1 MAYTLIG
8 KIVDSDNNPI
18 EFGSIYTSDSKGNPT
33 SKVKS
38 TTADDKG
45 RWKLEGINDTDFIT
59 GQFVGFDKK
68 TVSAKSNVK
77 VPIPFSNAFSR
88 NLIVKLPLSKSGSLS
103 EVEVT
108 VTEPKIK
115 QKKSMPLGKYVAIGG
130 GALVLIGVIALII
143 SKKWKKF

>member
-8 KIVDSDNNPI
+8 KIIDSENNPI

-33 SKVKS
+33 SRVKS

-68 TVSAKSNVK
+68 TVSAKSNIK

-88 NLIVKLPLSKSGSLS
+88 NLIIKLPLSKSGSLS

-108 VTEPKIK
+108 VTEPKIAT
-115 QKKSMPLGKYVAIGG
+115 KKPMALGKYVAIGAG
-130 GALVLIGVIALII
+130 VLVLIGVIALI
-143 SKKWKKF
+143 SKKI

>member
-8 KIVDSDNNPI
+8 KIVDTDNNPI
-18 EFGSIYTSDSKGNPT
+18 EFGSVYTSDSKGNPLK
-33 SKVKS
+33 SIKS

-68 TVSAKSNVK
+68 TFSAKSNVK

-88 NLIVKLPLSKSGSLS
+88 NLIIKLPLSKSGSLS

-108 VTEPKIK
+108 VTEPKIAT
-115 QKKSMPLGKYVAIGG
+115 KKPMALGKYVAIGG
-130 GALVLIGVIALII
+130 GVLVLIGAIALI
-143 SKKWKKF
+143 SKKI

>member
-8 KIVDSDNNPI
+8 KIVDTDNNPI
-18 EFGSIYTSDSKGNPT
+18 EFGSVYTSDSKGNPLK
-33 SKVKS
+33 SIKS

-88 NLIVKLPLSKSGSLS
+88 NLIIKLPLSKSGSLS

-108 VTEPKIK
+108 VTEPKIAT
-115 QKKSMPLGKYVAIGG
+115 KKPMALGKYVAIGG
-130 GALVLIGVIALII
+130 GVLVLIGAIALI
-143 SKKWKKF
+143 SKKI

>member
-8 KIVDSDNNPI
+8 KIIDSENNPI

-33 SKVKS
+33 SRVKS

-77 VPIPFSNAFSR
+77 IPIPFSNAFSR
-88 NLIVKLPLSKSGSLS
+88 NLIIKLPLSKSGSLS

-108 VTEPKIK
+108 VTEPKIAT
-115 QKKSMPLGKYVAIGG
+115 KKPMALGKYVAIGSSV
-130 GALVLIGVIALII
+130 LVLIGVIALI
-143 SKKWKKF
+143 SKKI

>member
-8 KIVDSDNNPI
+8 KIIDTDNNPI

-33 SKVKS
+33 STVKS

-77 VPIPFSNAFSR
+77 IPIPFSNAFSR
-88 NLIVKLPLSKSGSLS
+88 NLIIKLPLSKSGSLS

-108 VTEPKIK
+108 VTEPKIAT
-115 QKKSMPLGKYVAIGG
+115 KKPMALGKYVAIGAG
-130 GALVLIGVIALII
+130 VLVLIGVIALI
-143 SKKWKKF
+143 SKKI

>member
-8 KIVDSDNNPI
+8 KIIDTDNNPI
-18 EFGSIYTSDSKGNPT
+18 EFGSIYTSDSKGNPLK
-33 SKVKS
+33 SIKS

-77 VPIPFSNAFSR
+77 IPIPFSNAFSR
-88 NLIVKLPLSKSGSLS
+88 NLIIKLPLSKSGSLS

-108 VTEPKIK
+108 VTEPKIAT
-115 QKKSMPLGKYVAIGG
+115 KKPMALGKYVAIGAG
-130 GALVLIGVIALII
+130 VLVLIGVIALI
-143 SKKWKKF
+143 SKKI

>member
-8 KIVDSDNNPI
+8 KIIDTDNNPI
-18 EFGSIYTSDSKGNPT
+18 EFGSIYTSDSKGNPLK
-33 SKVKS
+33 SIKS

-77 VPIPFSNAFSR
+77 IPIPFSNAFSR
-88 NLIVKLPLSKSGSLS
+88 NLIIKLPLSKSGSLS

-108 VTEPKIK
+108 VTEPKIAT
-115 QKKSMPLGKYVAIGG
+115 KKPMALGKYVAIGA
-130 GALVLIGVIALII
+130 GALVLIGVIALI
-143 SKKWKKF
+143 SKKI

>member
-8 KIVDSDNNPI
+8 KIVDTDNNPI
-18 EFGSIYTSDSKGNPT
+18 EFGSVYTSDSKGNPT
-33 SKVKS
+33 SRVKS

-88 NLIVKLPLSKSGSLS
+88 NLIIKLPLSKSGSLS

-108 VTEPKIK
+108 VTEPKIAT
-115 QKKSMPLGKYVAIGG
+115 KKPMALGKYIAIGSG
-130 GALVLIGVIALII
+130 VLVLIGAIALI
-143 SKKWKKF
+143 SKKI

>member
-8 KIVDSDNNPI
+8 KIIDTDNNPI
-18 EFGSIYTSDSKGNPT
+18 EFGSIYTSDSKGNPLK
-33 SKVKS
+33 SIKS

-77 VPIPFSNAFSR
+77 IPIPFSNAFSR
-88 NLIVKLPLSKSGSLS
+88 NLIIKLPLSKSGSLS

-108 VTEPKIK
+108 VIEPKIAT
-115 QKKSMPLGKYVAIGG
+115 KKPMALGKYVAIGAG
-130 GALVLIGVIALII
+130 VLVLIGVIALI
-143 SKKWKKF
+143 SKKI

>member
-8 KIVDSDNNPI
+8 KIIDTDNNPI

-33 SKVKS
+33 SRVKS

-77 VPIPFSNAFSR
+77 IPIPFSNAFSR
-88 NLIVKLPLSKSGSLS
+88 NLIIKLPLSKSGSLS

-108 VTEPKIK
+108 VIEPKIAT
-115 QKKSMPLGKYVAIGG
+115 KKPMALGKYVAIGAG
-130 GALVLIGVIALII
+130 VLVLIGVIALI
-143 SKKWKKF
+143 SKKI